1 MGNYNINTNK
11 GETMTALI
19 LTITAIIG
27 LNTVPASLFN
37 DGPYGF
43 KDEHFQMEK
52 CQRNT
57 QNTSNICAI
66 DSDYLS
72 VGEYKLESEV
82 KTKPNTGEPLN
93 WEECS
98 YWAGCYMVERLNK

>member
-1 MGNYNINTNK
+1 
-11 GETMTALI
+11 MTALI
-19 LTITAIIG
+19 LTITAILG
-27 LNTVPASLFN
+27 LNTVPTSLFN

-57 QNTSNICAI
+57 QNNSNICAI

-72 VGEYKLESEV
+72 VGEYKVESGVE
-82 KTKPNTGEPLN
+82 TKSIIGKLN
-93 WEECS
+93 WVECT
-98 YWAGCYMVERLNK
+98 YWAGCYTAERK